1 MSGPLEQRDG
11 KLFIYL
17 KDDYRRVGRAFTR
30 WGFGLGIP
38 FGIAALICWSLHP
51 LAGVFTSVA
60 AVTLGVFG
68 LVGALFWALC
78 RGHVEVDPDAKIFR
92 LNQGSELPFEKIV
105 AVHHSSYVHVQR
117 SNNGTTESLRH
128 QVQVVTSELDREAAA
143 ELQAVREAL
152 DQAAALEDPSLTREE
167 AAAIQADLSSM
178 EDVFTGAAMLVA
190 DHGAELEMWRAAE
203 LIARMVDRPLL
214 DFSGQ
219 AMLVRTPA
227 ELDMP
232 LRVRLARK
240 PEEIPDDPGPPPDGL
255 EVSIRP
261 GSFQA
266 SWQGGVLSWLTGPSS
281 PSLQVNELHAVV
293 NPGTRHIVA
302 IPILS
307 LEAVRVATELNN
319 RVVLI
324 SDEQMLQCAFKE
336 EEQAVWLG
344 AALTRFIAE
353 LPEPTS
359 GPYR

>member
-1 MSGPLEQRDG
+1 MAGPLEQRDG

-51 LAGVFTSVA
+51 LAGVFTTVA
-60 AVTLGVFG
+60 AVTLGVCG

-78 RGHVEVDPDAKIFR
+78 RGHVEVDPDAGIFR
-92 LNQGSELPFEKIV
+92 MGHGPPLPFEKIV

-117 SNNGTTESLRH
+117 SQNSTTESLRH
-128 QVQVVTSELDREAAA
+128 QVQVVTTELDQEAAA
-143 ELQAVREAL
+143 ELQVVRDAL
-152 DQAAALEDPSLTREE
+152 DEAAALEDPSLTREE
-167 AAAIQADLSSM
+167 VAAIQADLASM
-178 EDVFTGAAMLVA
+178 EDVFTGASMLVA
-190 DHGAELEMWRAAE
+190 EHGAELEMWRAAE
-203 LIARMVDRPLL
+203 LIARMVDSPLL

-219 AMLVRTPA
+219 AMMVRTPA
-227 ELDMP
+227 ELDLP
-232 LRVRLARK
+232 LRLRLARK
-240 PEEIPDDPGPPPDGL
+240 PEEIPEDPGPPPPGL
-255 EVSIRP
+255 QVNARPLSFRVS
-261 GSFQA
+261 
-266 SWQGGVLSWLTGPSS
+266 WKGGVLSWLTGTSS
-281 PSLQVNELHAVV
+281 PVLLVDKQRAVV
-293 NPGTRHIVA
+293 NPGTRYEVA
-302 IPILS
+302 IPLTG
-307 LEAVRVATELNN
+307 LEAVRVATTLNN

-336 EEQAVWLG
+336 EEQAIWLG